1 MKKEIEKQSNL
12 ISDMKLE
19 NDQNT
24 DNYNKEIESFKFRN
38 MQLELELKD
47 KTGNFEKEKLLFES
61 KYKFFENQLNQSKK
75 DLAEY
80 QKKFETTLETLQKK
94 SFVR

>member
-1 MKKEIEKQSNL
+1 MKQISTMEKEKAILNEKVVNLEKKIKEMVNNYEREIEKQSNL

-47 KTGNFEKEKLLFES
+47 KKTGNFEKEKITF
-61 KYKFFENQLNQSKK
+61 
-75 DLAEY
+75 
-80 QKKFETTLETLQKK
+80 
-94 SFVR
+94 